1 MEIKTSTTPR
11 SLQQPPW
18 IVQISIVAA
27 ALGGSLMLFGLLELW
42 SLAILPEYRAIANRL
57 TLGTVCL
64 GLALLTHLLKPLAF
78 RRRALLPVAPSYGF
92 DTWIV
97 LDRDGTCRM
106 ASSSFWIGGAPPCVI
121 GQVLFSHSAWN
132 EPPLRDLRDHILQAI
147 ETVITDGRSSAW
159 EMWVADTG
167 NCCMIH
173 VTPHD
178 QEGCVTI
185 WTQENNSC
193 NHLIRDR
200 FFDEAL
206 DLFCVAR
213 PDGYFVHLNPR
224 WQLLGYEQSE
234 LLQRPFLEFV
244 HPQDRE
250 STLQVFQKL
259 LLGKDLAQFAN
270 RYRRGDGEYL
280 WLSWTARRDS
290 QSGLIYAVARDVTEF
305 KATQLALESTLG
317 EYSLLESALQLS
329 PVSVFFIDRS
339 GECTFCQGEVLQ
351 AGSSDAVIA
360 RGRNIFAQFQPKSES
375 VQALQRVL
383 SGEEQRWLVFWGGRY
398 LEYHARPFRL
408 NPDEVYG
415 AVGIVQD
422 ITDQHRANHRLQSQ
436 LIQQAAVAQLGR
448 EALGFP
454 NPEVLAQ
461 RAAELLAEVLDVEY
475 CSLFEL
481 LPNGQTLILQAGVGW
496 RSGLVGTACVGIRSD
511 SLIGYTLDLDEPI
524 VIEDFLIETR
534 FSGPPMLHNHRIVS
548 GVSLIVG
555 EHDAPFGVLGIYSVK
570 RRTFSENDLNFVQAI
585 TNVLSAA
592 FARHRGD
599 EWLHLMEQA
608 IASTSTGIVI
618 ADTRLPDNPVTYVNP
633 AFEKITGYS
642 AAEVLGHNCRF
653 LQGDTTQSE
662 ALEELRS
669 ALLEGREC
677 NVLLKN
683 YRRDGQVFWNN
694 LYIAPIHDTNHTLT
708 HFIGAQNDITDLV
721 HTETALRE
729 SERRL
734 DSILSSVEAVIWSID
749 AQSGRTLYL
758 NPAGEAVYGRTLEE
772 FYRDPTLWLETI
784 HPEDRGRVS
793 AERELL
799 RRSER
804 LDLEYRIIRPSGD
817 VRWLY
822 SRCSPIKNEH
832 GTIIRFDCIDTDI
845 TDIKEAEEQLRHNAF
860 YDKLTSLP
868 NRSLFIDRLNHT
880 IQRSKRRG
888 GFMFAVLFLDL
899 DGFKVVNDSLG
910 HLAGDLLLVQIA
922 RRLEQCLRPS
932 DTLARLGGDEF
943 TILLEDI
950 YQLQDA
956 TKVVNRVLSALQTPF
971 SIFDR
976 DVFTNVSIGIALGSG
991 RQLPEIL
998 SHGGES
1004 IGYYNQPSD
1013 VLRDADIAM
1022 YRAKKSGKGCYC
1034 VFDREM
1040 HADAVARLQ
1049 LETDLRL
1056 AIEADQ
1062 LKVFYQPIVALSSGQ
1077 ISGFEALIRWQHP
1090 DRGFISPAE
1099 FIPIAEETGD
1109 IIKIG
1114 AWVLEQACQQLQDW
1128 KATFGEFLDLSTLT
1142 VAVNLSA
1149 KQLAQSDLLADIDRI
1164 LAITQLPARSLKL
1177 EITESAIVENP
1188 SMAVR
1193 TLQALHERSIT
1204 LCIDDF
1210 GTGYSSLSYLHRF
1223 PMDVLKI
1230 DRSFVTDIDTGEK
1243 NQEIVNAIVQL
1254 AHHLNMET
1262 IAEGIETEAERTML
1276 EQFNCDFGQGYW
1288 FSRPVD
1294 GASATDLLRQQIG
1307 MASTGSLVPCERN

>member
-1 MEIKTSTTPR
+1 MEINTSIKPR
-11 SLQQPPW
+11 SLQQSPW
-18 IVQISIVAA
+18 IAQISIIAA
-27 ALGGSLMLFGLLELW
+27 ALGGSLMLFGLIELW
-42 SLAILPEYRAIANRL
+42 GLAILPEYRSIANRL
-57 TLGTVCL
+57 TVGTACL
-64 GLALLTHLLKPLAF
+64 FLVVLSHYLRTLTSKRSTF
-78 RRRALLPVAPSYGF
+78 LPTVPSYGF

-97 LDRDGTCRM
+97 VDRDGVCRM
-106 ASSSFWIGGAPPCVI
+106 ASSMFWFGSAPPCVI
-121 GQVLFSHSAWN
+121 GQAIFAQSAWK
-132 EPPLRDLRDHILQAI
+132 EPALAEFQDQLTVAI
-147 ETVITDGRSSAW
+147 DAAVTHKRNSAW
-159 EMWVADTG
+159 EMWVADSDS
-167 NCCMIH
+167 CCMIH
-173 VTPHD
+173 VTPHE
-178 QEGCVTI
+178 QAGLATI

-193 NHLIRDR
+193 SHLIRDR

-206 DLFCVAR
+206 DLFGVAK
-213 PDGYFVHLNPR
+213 PDGHFIHLNSR
-224 WQLLGYEQSE
+224 WQLLGYEHSE
-234 LLQRPFLEFV
+234 LLTHPFIDFV
-244 HPQDRE
+244 HPQDRDF
-250 STLQVFQKL
+250 TLQAFQKL
-259 LLGKDLAQFAN
+259 LSGQNIAQFIN
-270 RYRRGDGEYL
+270 RYRRLDGEYL
-280 WLSWTARRDS
+280 WLSWTARRDA
-290 QSGLIYAVARDVTEF
+290 QSGLVYAVARDVTDF
-305 KATQLALESTLG
+305 KATQLALESSLS

-351 AGSSDAVIA
+351 ADSSDGVIA
-360 RGRNIFAQFQPKSES
+360 RDRNIFTQLQPKSES
-375 VQALQRVL
+375 LQAFQRVL
-383 SGEEQRWLVFWGGRY
+383 LGEEQRWIVFWGGRY

-415 AVGIVQD
+415 AVGVVQD
-422 ITDQHRANHRLQSQ
+422 ITEQHRINHRLQSQ
-436 LIQQAAVAQLGR
+436 LMQQAAVAQIGH

-454 NPEVLAQ
+454 NPDVLAQ
-461 RAAELLAEVLDVEY
+461 RAAELLVEVLDVEY
-475 CSLFEL
+475 CSVFEL

-524 VIEDFLIETR
+524 VIEDFLVETR
-534 FSGPPMLHNHRIVS
+534 FSGPPMLHNHRVVS

-555 EHDAPFGVLGIYSVK
+555 DQDAPFGVLGVYSISP
-570 RRTFSENDLNFVQAI
+570 RTFSENDISFLQAI

-592 FARHRGD
+592 FARHRND

-662 ALEELRS
+662 SLEELRS
-669 ALLEGREC
+669 ALIEGREC

-694 LYIAPIHDTNHTLT
+694 LYLAPIHDLNHTLT

-721 HTETALRE
+721 KTETALRE

-749 AQSGRTLYL
+749 AKSGRTLYL
-758 NPAGEAVYGRTLEE
+758 NPAGESVYGRTLEE
-772 FYRDPTLWLETI
+772 FYRDPALWLETI

-799 RRSER
+799 LRSDR
-804 LDLEYRIIRPSGD
+804 LDLEYRIVRPSGD

-822 SRCSPIKNEH
+822 SRCSPIKNEQ

-922 RRLEQCLRPS
+922 RRLEECLRPS

-950 YQLQDA
+950 FQLQDA

-971 SIFDR
+971 GIFDR

-998 SHGGES
+998 SQGSEA
-1004 IGYYNQPSD
+1004 IGYYTQPSD

-1056 AIEADQ
+1056 AIEAGQ
-1062 LKVFYQPIVALSSGQ
+1062 LKVFYQPIIALGSGK
-1077 ISGFEALIRWQHP
+1077 IAGFEALVRWQHP

-1114 AWVLEQACQQLQDW
+1114 AWVLEQSCRQLQNW
-1128 KATFGEFLDLSTLT
+1128 KEMFSEFQDLDPLT

-1149 KQLAQSDLLADIDRI
+1149 KQLAQSDLLPEIDRI
-1164 LAITQLPARSLKL
+1164 LAATKLQPRSLKL

-1188 SMAVR
+1188 ATAVR
-1193 TLQALHERSIT
+1193 TLQALHERAIT

-1262 IAEGIETEAERTML
+1262 VAEGIETEAERIVL

-1294 GASATDLLRQQIG
+1294 GVIATELLREQVG
-1307 MASTGSLVPCERN
+1307 ETASGELVEHDHN

>member
-1 MEIKTSTTPR
+1 M
-11 SLQQPPW
+11 
-18 IVQISIVAA
+18 SIVVA
-27 ALGGSLMLFGLLELW
+27 ALGGSLMLFGVIELW
-42 SLAILPEYRAIANRL
+42 SLAILPESRLIANRL
-57 TLGTVCL
+57 TIGTACL
-64 GLALLTHLLKPLAF
+64 FFVLVVQILRPLAS
-78 RRRALLPVAPSYGF
+78 RRSAFLPTAPSYGF
-92 DTWIV
+92 DTWVIV
-97 LDRDGTCRM
+97 DRHGVCLM
-106 ASSSFWIGGAPPCVI
+106 ASSIFWFGGAPPCAI
-121 GQVLFSHSAWN
+121 GQTIFANNSAWEEPTLAEFRDQLTLAIDAAVTQNSHSAW
-132 EPPLRDLRDHILQAI
+132 EI
-147 ETVITDGRSSAW
+147 
-159 EMWVADTG
+159 WVPDTG
-167 NCCMIH
+167 SCCMIH
-173 VTPHD
+173 VTPHE
-178 QEGCVTI
+178 QAGFATI

-193 NHLIRDR
+193 GHLIRDH

-206 DLFCVAR
+206 DLFCVAK
-213 PDGYFVHLNPR
+213 PDGHFVHLNPR
-224 WQLLGYEQSE
+224 WQRLGYEQNE
-234 LLQRPFLEFV
+234 LLTRPFLDFV

-250 STLQVFQKL
+250 PTLQAFQKL
-259 LLGKDLAQFAN
+259 LSGQDLAQFSN
-270 RYRRGDGEYL
+270 RYRTIDGDYL
-280 WLSWTARRDS
+280 WLSWTARRDA

-305 KATQLALESTLG
+305 KATQAALESTLG

-360 RGRNIFAQFQPKSES
+360 RGRNIFTQLQPKSES
-375 VQALQRVL
+375 LQALQRVL
-383 SGEEQRWLVFWGGRY
+383 SGTEQRWLVFWGGRY
-398 LEYHARPFRL
+398 LEYHARPFRV
-408 NPDEVYG
+408 NQDEVYG

-422 ITDQHRANHRLQSQ
+422 ITEQHRTNHRLQSQ
-436 LIQQAAVAQLGR
+436 LIQQAAAAQLGR

-461 RAAELLAEVLDVEY
+461 RAAELLVEVLDVEY

-524 VIEDFLIETR
+524 MIDDFLVETR
-534 FSGPPMLHNHRIVS
+534 FSGPPMLHNHRVVS

-555 EHDAPFGVLGIYSVK
+555 DHDAPFGVLGIYSIS
-570 RRTFSENDLNFVQAI
+570 RRTFSENDISFLQAI

-618 ADTRLPDNPVTYVNP
+618 ADTRLPDNPITYVNP

-653 LQGDTTQSE
+653 LQGSTTQSD

-669 ALLEGREC
+669 ALVEGREC

-683 YRRDGQVFWNN
+683 YRRDGQIFWNN
-694 LYIAPIHDTNHTLT
+694 LYIAPIHDANHTLT

-721 HTETALRE
+721 KTETALRE

-772 FYRDPTLWLETI
+772 FYRDPALWLETI

-804 LDLEYRIIRPSGD
+804 LDLEYRIVRPSGD

-822 SRCSPIKNEH
+822 SRCSPIKNEQ
-832 GTIIRFDCIDTDI
+832 GIIIRFDCIDTDI

-868 NRSLFIDRLNHT
+868 NRSLFTDRLNHT

-950 YQLQDA
+950 FQLQDA

-971 SIFDR
+971 EIFDR

-998 SHGGES
+998 SHGSES
-1004 IGYYNQPSD
+1004 IGYYGQPSD

-1056 AIEADQ
+1056 AIEAGQ
-1062 LKVFYQPIVALSSGQ
+1062 LKVFYQPIVVLGSGK
-1077 ISGFEALIRWQHP
+1077 IAGFEALVRWQHP

-1114 AWVLEQACQQLQDW
+1114 AWVLEQSCRQLQTW
-1128 KATFGEFLDLSTLT
+1128 KEMFSEFPDLAPLT

-1149 KQLAQSDLLADIDRI
+1149 KQLAQSNLLPEIDRI
-1164 LAITQLPARSLKL
+1164 LAATKLQPRSLKL

-1188 SMAVR
+1188 ATAVR

-1223 PMDVLKI
+1223 PMDVLKV

-1262 IAEGIETEAERTML
+1262 VAEGIETEAERVML

-1294 GASATDLLRQQIG
+1294 GASATELLRQQVG
-1307 MASTGSLVPCERN
+1307 MTVSEQLVECEHS

>member
-1 MEIKTSTTPR
+1 
-11 SLQQPPW
+11 
-18 IVQISIVAA
+18 
-27 ALGGSLMLFGLLELW
+27 
-42 SLAILPEYRAIANRL
+42 
-57 TLGTVCL
+57 
-64 GLALLTHLLKPLAF
+64 
-78 RRRALLPVAPSYGF
+78 
-92 DTWIV
+92 
-97 LDRDGTCRM
+97 
-106 ASSSFWIGGAPPCVI
+106 
-121 GQVLFSHSAWN
+121 
-132 EPPLRDLRDHILQAI
+132 
-147 ETVITDGRSSAW
+147 
-159 EMWVADTG
+159 
-167 NCCMIH
+167 
-173 VTPHD
+173 
-178 QEGCVTI
+178 
-185 WTQENNSC
+185 
-193 NHLIRDR
+193 
-200 FFDEAL
+200 
-206 DLFCVAR
+206 
-213 PDGYFVHLNPR
+213 
-224 WQLLGYEQSE
+224 
-234 LLQRPFLEFV
+234 
-244 HPQDRE
+244 
-250 STLQVFQKL
+250 
-259 LLGKDLAQFAN
+259 
-270 RYRRGDGEYL
+270 
-280 WLSWTARRDS
+280 
-290 QSGLIYAVARDVTEF
+290 
-305 KATQLALESTLG
+305 
-317 EYSLLESALQLS
+317 
-329 PVSVFFIDRS
+329 
-339 GECTFCQGEVLQ
+339 
-351 AGSSDAVIA
+351 
-360 RGRNIFAQFQPKSES
+360 
-375 VQALQRVL
+375 
-383 SGEEQRWLVFWGGRY
+383 
-398 LEYHARPFRL
+398 
-408 NPDEVYG
+408 
-415 AVGIVQD
+415 
-422 ITDQHRANHRLQSQ
+422 
-436 LIQQAAVAQLGR
+436 
-448 EALGFP
+448 
-454 NPEVLAQ
+454 
-461 RAAELLAEVLDVEY
+461 
-475 CSLFEL
+475 
-481 LPNGQTLILQAGVGW
+481 
-496 RSGLVGTACVGIRSD
+496 
-511 SLIGYTLDLDEPI
+511 
-524 VIEDFLIETR
+524 
-534 FSGPPMLHNHRIVS
+534 
-548 GVSLIVG
+548 
-555 EHDAPFGVLGIYSVK
+555 
-570 RRTFSENDLNFVQAI
+570 
-585 TNVLSAA
+585 
-592 FARHRGD
+592 
-599 EWLHLMEQA
+599 
-608 IASTSTGIVI
+608 
-618 ADTRLPDNPVTYVNP
+618 
-633 AFEKITGYS
+633 
-642 AAEVLGHNCRF
+642 
-653 LQGDTTQSE
+653 
-662 ALEELRS
+662 
-669 ALLEGREC
+669 
-677 NVLLKN
+677 
-683 YRRDGQVFWNN
+683 
-694 LYIAPIHDTNHTLT
+694 
-708 HFIGAQNDITDLV
+708 
-721 HTETALRE
+721 
-729 SERRL
+729 
-734 DSILSSVEAVIWSID
+734 
-749 AQSGRTLYL
+749 
-758 NPAGEAVYGRTLEE
+758 
-772 FYRDPTLWLETI
+772 
-784 HPEDRGRVS
+784 
-793 AERELL
+793 
-799 RRSER
+799 
-804 LDLEYRIIRPSGD
+804 
-817 VRWLY
+817 
-822 SRCSPIKNEH
+822 
-832 GTIIRFDCIDTDI
+832 
-845 TDIKEAEEQLRHNAF
+845 
-860 YDKLTSLP
+860 
-868 NRSLFIDRLNHT
+868 
-880 IQRSKRRG
+880 
-888 GFMFAVLFLDL
+888 MFAVLFLDL

-1193 TLQALHERSIT
+1193 TLQALHERAIT

>member
-1 MEIKTSTTPR
+1 M
-11 SLQQPPW
+11 
-18 IVQISIVAA
+18 V
-27 ALGGSLMLFGLLELW
+27 FGVVDLW
-42 SLAILPEYRAIANRL
+42 NLAILPESRFIANRL
-57 TLGTVCL
+57 ALGTVCL
-64 GLALLTHLLKPLAF
+64 VFALVVQALSPLTL
-78 RRRALLPVAPSYGF
+78 RRSNFFPAVPSYGF
-92 DTWIV
+92 DTWV
-97 LDRDGTCRM
+97 TVDRDGVCLM
-106 ASSSFWIGGAPPCVI
+106 ASSSFWFGDAPPCVI
-121 GQVLFSHSAWN
+121 GQDLFAHSAWE
-132 EPPLRDLRDHILQAI
+132 EPKLAEFRDQLTLAI
-147 ETVITDGRSSAW
+147 DAAVTQNRNSAW
-159 EMWVADTG
+159 EMWVVGTDS
-167 NCCMIH
+167 CCMVH
-173 VTPHD
+173 VTPHE
-178 QEGCVTI
+178 QAGLATI
-185 WTQENNSC
+185 WTQDNNSC
-193 NHLIRDR
+193 SHLIRDR
-200 FFDEAL
+200 FFEEAL
-206 DLFCVAR
+206 DLFCVAK
-213 PDGYFVHLNPR
+213 PDGNFIHLNPR
-224 WQLLGYEQSE
+224 WQRLGYENNE
-234 LLQRPFLEFV
+234 LLTRPFLDFV

-250 STLQVFQKL
+250 GTSQAFQKL
-259 LLGKDLAQFAN
+259 LSGQDLAQFAN
-270 RYRRGDGEYL
+270 RYRTINGDYL

-305 KATQLALESTLG
+305 KATQSALESTLG

-351 AGSSDAVIA
+351 AGASDAVIA
-360 RGRNIFAQFQPKSES
+360 QGRNIFEQLKPTSES
-375 VQALQRVL
+375 LQALQKVL
-383 SGEEQRWLVFWGGRY
+383 LGEEQRWLVFWGGRY
-398 LEYHARPFRL
+398 LEYHARPFCL
-408 NPDEVYG
+408 HPDEVYG
-415 AVGIVQD
+415 AVGVVQD
-422 ITDQHRANHRLQSQ
+422 ITEQHRINRQLQSQ

-448 EALGFP
+448 AALGFP

-461 RAAELLAEVLDVEY
+461 RAAELLVEVLEVEY
-475 CSLFEL
+475 CSVFEL

-496 RSGLVGTACVGIRSD
+496 RSGLVGTACVGVRSD
-511 SLIGYTLDLDEPI
+511 SLIGYTLDLDEPV
-524 VIEDFLIETR
+524 VIEDFLVETR
-534 FSGPPMLHNHRIVS
+534 FSGPPMLHNHRVVA
-548 GVSLIVG
+548 GVSLTVG
-555 EHDAPFGVLGIYSVK
+555 DHDAPFGVLGVYSISH
-570 RRTFSENDLNFVQAI
+570 RTFSENDISFVQAI

-618 ADTRLPDNPVTYVNP
+618 ADTRLPDNPITYVNP

-653 LQGDTTQSE
+653 LQGDATQSE

-669 ALLEGREC
+669 ALIEGREC

-683 YRRDGQVFWNN
+683 YRRDGQIFWNN
-694 LYIAPIHDTNHTLT
+694 LYVAPIHDVNHTLT

-721 HTETALRE
+721 NTETALRE

-749 AQSGRTLYL
+749 AQTGRTLYL

-822 SRCSPIKNEH
+822 SRCSPIKNEQ
-832 GTIIRFDCIDTDI
+832 GVIVRFDCIDTDI

-950 YQLQDA
+950 FQLQDA

-971 SIFDR
+971 EIFDR
-976 DVFTNVSIGIALGSG
+976 DVFTNVSVGIALGSG
-991 RQLPEIL
+991 RQLPDVL
-998 SHGGES
+998 SQGSES
-1004 IGYYNQPSD
+1004 IGYYTQPSD

-1056 AIEADQ
+1056 AIEAEQ
-1062 LKVFYQPIVALSSGQ
+1062 LQVFYQPIIALGSGK
-1077 ISGFEALIRWQHP
+1077 IAGFEALVRWQHP

-1114 AWVLEQACQQLQDW
+1114 SWVLQQSCQQLQDW
-1128 KATFGEFLDLSTLT
+1128 KEMFRDFPDLEPLT

-1149 KQLAQSDLLADIDRI
+1149 KQLAQSDLLPDIDRI
-1164 LAITQLPARSLKL
+1164 LATTKLQPQALKL

-1188 SMAVR
+1188 ATAVR
-1193 TLQALHERSIT
+1193 ILQALHERAIT

-1223 PMDVLKI
+1223 PMDVLKV

-1243 NQEIVNAIVQL
+1243 NQEIVNAIIQL

-1262 IAEGIETEAERTML
+1262 IAEGIETEAERAVL

-1294 GASATDLLRQQIG
+1294 GTIATELLRQQVG
-1307 MASTGSLVPCERN
+1307 MTTAEQLAKCEHS

>member
-1 MEIKTSTTPR
+1 
-11 SLQQPPW
+11 
-18 IVQISIVAA
+18 
-27 ALGGSLMLFGLLELW
+27 
-42 SLAILPEYRAIANRL
+42 
-57 TLGTVCL
+57 
-64 GLALLTHLLKPLAF
+64 
-78 RRRALLPVAPSYGF
+78 
-92 DTWIV
+92 
-97 LDRDGTCRM
+97 
-106 ASSSFWIGGAPPCVI
+106 
-121 GQVLFSHSAWN
+121 
-132 EPPLRDLRDHILQAI
+132 
-147 ETVITDGRSSAW
+147 
-159 EMWVADTG
+159 
-167 NCCMIH
+167 
-173 VTPHD
+173 
-178 QEGCVTI
+178 
-185 WTQENNSC
+185 
-193 NHLIRDR
+193 
-200 FFDEAL
+200 
-206 DLFCVAR
+206 
-213 PDGYFVHLNPR
+213 
-224 WQLLGYEQSE
+224 
-234 LLQRPFLEFV
+234 
-244 HPQDRE
+244 
-250 STLQVFQKL
+250 
-259 LLGKDLAQFAN
+259 
-270 RYRRGDGEYL
+270 
-280 WLSWTARRDS
+280 
-290 QSGLIYAVARDVTEF
+290 
-305 KATQLALESTLG
+305 
-317 EYSLLESALQLS
+317 
-329 PVSVFFIDRS
+329 
-339 GECTFCQGEVLQ
+339 
-351 AGSSDAVIA
+351 
-360 RGRNIFAQFQPKSES
+360 
-375 VQALQRVL
+375 
-383 SGEEQRWLVFWGGRY
+383 
-398 LEYHARPFRL
+398 
-408 NPDEVYG
+408 
-415 AVGIVQD
+415 
-422 ITDQHRANHRLQSQ
+422 
-436 LIQQAAVAQLGR
+436 
-448 EALGFP
+448 
-454 NPEVLAQ
+454 
-461 RAAELLAEVLDVEY
+461 
-475 CSLFEL
+475 
-481 LPNGQTLILQAGVGW
+481 
-496 RSGLVGTACVGIRSD
+496 
-511 SLIGYTLDLDEPI
+511 
-524 VIEDFLIETR
+524 
-534 FSGPPMLHNHRIVS
+534 
-548 GVSLIVG
+548 
-555 EHDAPFGVLGIYSVK
+555 
-570 RRTFSENDLNFVQAI
+570 
-585 TNVLSAA
+585 
-592 FARHRGD
+592 
-599 EWLHLMEQA
+599 
-608 IASTSTGIVI
+608 
-618 ADTRLPDNPVTYVNP
+618 
-633 AFEKITGYS
+633 
-642 AAEVLGHNCRF
+642 
-653 LQGDTTQSE
+653 
-662 ALEELRS
+662 
-669 ALLEGREC
+669 
-677 NVLLKN
+677 
-683 YRRDGQVFWNN
+683 VFWNN

>member
-1 MEIKTSTTPR
+1 MEMKTS
-11 SLQQPPW
+11 LQASSSQQSSW
-18 IVQISIVAA
+18 ISRLSIVAA
-27 ALGGSLMLFGLLELW
+27 GLGGSLLVFGLLELW
-42 SLAILPEYRAIANRL
+42 SLAAFPEYRSIAHEL
-57 TLGTVCL
+57 TIGVACL
-64 GLALLTHLLKPLAF
+64 VIGGIVQKLHPFHFRPGVLAPHA
-78 RRRALLPVAPSYGF
+78 PVYQF

-97 LDRDGTCRM
+97 VDLEGVCWL
-106 ASSSFWIGGAPPCVI
+106 ASSSFWLADAPACVI
-121 GQVLFSHSAWN
+121 GQRIFAPSGWN
-132 EPPLRDLRDHILQAI
+132 EPPLRDVQDQLRAAMQAAIQQHRSPKWEILTL
-147 ETVITDGRSSAW
+147 EG
-159 EMWVADTG
+159 G
-167 NCCMIH
+167 CCLIQ
-173 VTPHD
+173 VTPHE
-178 QEGCVTI
+178 QPGLATI
-185 WTQENNSC
+185 WVEENSSC
-193 NHLIRDR
+193 NHLVRDR
-200 FFDEAL
+200 FFNEAL
-206 DLFCVAR
+206 DLFCIAKS
-213 PDGYFVHLNPR
+213 DGYFLHLNPR
-224 WQLLGYEQSE
+224 WQILGYETHD
-234 LLQRPFLEFV
+234 LLARPFIEFV

-250 STLQVFQKL
+250 STQQAFQQL
-259 LLGKDLAQFAN
+259 FADRDVALYTN
-270 RYRRGDGEYL
+270 RYRMADGGYI
-280 WLSWTARRDS
+280 WLSWTARRDPY
-290 QSGLIYAVARDVTEF
+290 SGLVYAVARDVTDF
-305 KATQLALESTLG
+305 KATQLTLESTLG
-317 EYSLLESALQLS
+317 EYKLLESALQLS
-329 PVSVFFIDRS
+329 PVSVFFIDRH

-351 AGSSDAVIA
+351 VGSSDAVIS
-360 RGRNIFAQFQPKSES
+360 RGQNIFTQLRSKSDS
-375 VQALQRVL
+375 LQALERVL
-383 SGEEQRWLVFWGGRY
+383 AGEEQRWLMFWGGRY
-398 LEYHARPFRL
+398 LEYHARPFHL
-408 NPDEVYG
+408 SPGEVYG
-415 AVGIVQD
+415 AVGVVQD
-422 ITDQHRANHRLQSQ
+422 VTAQHCASEQLQSQ
-436 LIQQAAVAQLGR
+436 LTQQAAVAQLGR
-448 EALGFP
+448 EALGFQ

-461 RAAELLAEVLDVEY
+461 RAAELLVEVLDVDY

-481 LPNGQTLILQAGVGW
+481 LPNGQTLMLQAGVGW
-496 RSGLVGTACVGIRSD
+496 RSGLVGAACVGIRGD
-511 SLIGYTLDLDEPI
+511 SLIGYTLDMDEP
-524 VIEDFLIETR
+524 VVFEDFPVETR
-534 FSGPPMLHNHRIVS
+534 FSGPPMLHNHRVVS
-548 GVSLIVG
+548 GVSLTVG
-555 EHDAPFGVLGIYSVK
+555 EHDASFGVLGVYSRS
-570 RRTFSENDLNFVQAI
+570 RRTFSENDVNFLQSI
-585 TNVLSAA
+585 TNVLGAA
-592 FARHRGD
+592 FARHQAE

-633 AFEKITGYS
+633 AFEKITGYR

-653 LQGDTTQSE
+653 LQGETTQSE
-662 ALEELRS
+662 ALTELRS

-694 LYIAPIHDTNHTLT
+694 LYVAPIHDINHSLT

-721 HTETALRE
+721 QTETALRE

-749 AQSGRTLYL
+749 AKTGRTLYL
-758 NPAGEAVYGRTLEE
+758 NPAGEAVYGRPLEE
-772 FYRDPTLWLETI
+772 FYRDPHLWLEAI
-784 HPEDRGRVS
+784 HPEDRGRVA

-799 RRSER
+799 RQSER
-804 LDLEYRIIRPSGD
+804 LDMEYRITRPSGD

-822 SRCSPIKNEH
+822 SRCSLIKDES
-832 GTIIRFDCIDTDI
+832 GQIVRFDCIDTDI
-845 TDIKEAEEQLRHNAF
+845 SEIKEAEEQLRHNAF

-880 IQRSKRRG
+880 IQRSKRRD

-950 YQLQDA
+950 CQLQD
-956 TKVVNRVLSALQTPF
+956 TTTVVDRILAALQTPF
-971 SIFDR
+971 EIFDR

-991 RQLPEIL
+991 RQVVSML
-998 SHGGES
+998 SQGNES
-1004 IGYYNQPSD
+1004 IGYYAQPSD

-1056 AIEADQ
+1056 AIEAGQ
-1062 LKVFYQPIVALSSGQ
+1062 LSVFYQPITALTTGQ
-1077 ISGFEALIRWQHP
+1077 IMGFEALVRWQHP
-1090 DRGFISPAE
+1090 ERGFISPSE

-1114 AWVLEQACQQLQDW
+1114 VWVLEQACRKLQVW
-1128 KATFGEFLDLSTLT
+1128 KQMFAGVQGAELIT
-1142 VAVNLSA
+1142 VSVNLSA
-1149 KQLAQSDLLADIDRI
+1149 KQLAQSDLLTNIDRV
-1164 LAITQLPARSLKL
+1164 LMTTKLEPQSLKL

-1188 SMAVR
+1188 VTAVR

-1223 PMDVLKI
+1223 PVDVLKI
-1230 DRSFVTDIDTGEK
+1230 DRSFVTDLDSGEK
-1243 NQEIVNAIVQL
+1243 NQEIVNAIIQL

-1262 IAEGIETEAERTML
+1262 IAEGIETEAERQVL
-1276 EQFNCDFGQGYW
+1276 ERFDCDFGQGYW

-1294 GASATDLLRQQIG
+1294 GLRATDLLREQFG
-1307 MASTGSLVPCERN
+1307 VLGESMNLTH

>member
-1 MEIKTSTTPR
+1 
-11 SLQQPPW
+11 
-18 IVQISIVAA
+18 
-27 ALGGSLMLFGLLELW
+27 
-42 SLAILPEYRAIANRL
+42 
-57 TLGTVCL
+57 
-64 GLALLTHLLKPLAF
+64 
-78 RRRALLPVAPSYGF
+78 
-92 DTWIV
+92 
-97 LDRDGTCRM
+97 
-106 ASSSFWIGGAPPCVI
+106 
-121 GQVLFSHSAWN
+121 
-132 EPPLRDLRDHILQAI
+132 
-147 ETVITDGRSSAW
+147 
-159 EMWVADTG
+159 
-167 NCCMIH
+167 
-173 VTPHD
+173 
-178 QEGCVTI
+178 
-185 WTQENNSC
+185 
-193 NHLIRDR
+193 
-200 FFDEAL
+200 
-206 DLFCVAR
+206 
-213 PDGYFVHLNPR
+213 
-224 WQLLGYEQSE
+224 
-234 LLQRPFLEFV
+234 
-244 HPQDRE
+244 
-250 STLQVFQKL
+250 
-259 LLGKDLAQFAN
+259 
-270 RYRRGDGEYL
+270 
-280 WLSWTARRDS
+280 
-290 QSGLIYAVARDVTEF
+290 
-305 KATQLALESTLG
+305 
-317 EYSLLESALQLS
+317 
-329 PVSVFFIDRS
+329 
-339 GECTFCQGEVLQ
+339 
-351 AGSSDAVIA
+351 
-360 RGRNIFAQFQPKSES
+360 
-375 VQALQRVL
+375 
-383 SGEEQRWLVFWGGRY
+383 
-398 LEYHARPFRL
+398 
-408 NPDEVYG
+408 
-415 AVGIVQD
+415 
-422 ITDQHRANHRLQSQ
+422 
-436 LIQQAAVAQLGR
+436 
-448 EALGFP
+448 
-454 NPEVLAQ
+454 
-461 RAAELLAEVLDVEY
+461 
-475 CSLFEL
+475 
-481 LPNGQTLILQAGVGW
+481 
-496 RSGLVGTACVGIRSD
+496 
-511 SLIGYTLDLDEPI
+511 
-524 VIEDFLIETR
+524 
-534 FSGPPMLHNHRIVS
+534 
-548 GVSLIVG
+548 
-555 EHDAPFGVLGIYSVK
+555 
-570 RRTFSENDLNFVQAI
+570 
-585 TNVLSAA
+585 
-592 FARHRGD
+592 
-599 EWLHLMEQA
+599 
-608 IASTSTGIVI
+608 VI